1 LYHHIKQVF
10 NMLLIAAAAAFLVT
24 GCAGREEPA
33 APVQEIA
40 VGIGKDLNEP
50 KYAEIGVLS
59 PNANI
64 YESLVKLGYDYSVEP
79 MLATRWEYRGDNT
92 WRFYLREGVKF
103 HNGREFTAEAVK
115 YTLEQAMR
123 PSGVSLLKIGA
134 DCATVVDD
142 YTVDITTEEPN
153 MRVPE
158 ILAHPLFGI
167 RAPGTEPD
175 KHPVGT
181 GPFKFAGYEK
191 EKQLVVERYEEY
203 WGVPAKLDKITFKY
217 IPDAN
222 TRIMALQAGEV
233 DVISEVP
240 RETVPLLKDKEG
252 LKPWYSSVSSPAYGR
267 YLVFETRVNGEAPQS
282 IMQDARIRKAVGY
295 AIDREAIVKEIWQ
308 EGGIINATS
317 GYIPPEMLG
326 SDAALVEGFV
336 YDPAK
341 AAALLDEAGWV
352 LAGDGVRQKE
362 GRRLEMT
369 IVSGW
374 PSAEELRP
382 IPEIIQQQ
390 LKDAG
395 IAVEIIEVSDGG
407 LYDELLKNGTGDLWL
422 TMGNQNNADPAFGLH
437 MMHHSTGYYGAEFGL
452 PWWGGEEFDRLVD
465 LARAASDIREAKRN
479 VAEALHVLV
488 DEEASLIPVA
498 GLYTV
503 YMAGDRVDGLAPHP
517 AEVSTRWDSVFV
529 VE

>member
-1 LYHHIKQVF
+1 LNHYVKQLICV
-10 NMLLIAAAAAFLVT
+10 LLAVAVAAFLLA
-24 GCAGREEPA
+24 GCAGQEEPVA
-33 APVQEIA
+33 TVQEIT

-64 YESLVKLGYDYSVEP
+64 YESLVKLGFDYGVEP
-79 MLATRWEYRGDNT
+79 MLATGWEYRGDNT

-103 HNGREFTAEAVK
+103 HNGREFTADAVK
-115 YTLEQAMR
+115 YTLEQAIR
-123 PSGVSLLKIGA
+123 PSGVSLLKIGEN
-134 DCATVVDD
+134 CVTVIDN
-142 YTVDITTEEPN
+142 YTVDITTVEPN

-158 ILAHPLFGI
+158 ILTHPLFGI
-167 RAPGTEPD
+167 RAPGTEPG

-191 EKQLVVERYEEY
+191 DKQLVVERWEEY
-203 WGVPAKLDKITFKY
+203 WGTPARLDRITFKY

-222 TRIMALQAGEV
+222 TRVMALQAGEV
-233 DVISEVP
+233 DVINEVP
-240 RETVPLLKDKEG
+240 RETIPLLKDKAG
-252 LKPWYSSVSSPAYGR
+252 LKPWYSSDISPAYGR
-267 YLVFETRVNGEAPQS
+267 YLVFEVRLNGKPPQD
-282 IMQDARIRKAVGY
+282 IMRDARVRKAVGY
-295 AIDREAIVKEIWQ
+295 AIDRAAIVKEVWQ
-308 EGGIINATS
+308 EGGVDNAAT

-326 SDAALVEGFV
+326 SDAALIEGFV

-352 LAGDGVRQKE
+352 AAGEGVRQKD
-362 GRRLEMT
+362 GQRLELT

-374 PSAEELRP
+374 PGAEELRP

-390 LKDAG
+390 LKDVG
-395 IAVEIIEVSDGG
+395 IAVKITEVSDGG
-407 LYDELLKNGTGDLWL
+407 LYEELLKNGTGDLWL

-437 MMHHSTGYYGAEFGL
+437 MMHHGNGYYGAEFGL
-452 PWWGGEEFDRLVD
+452 PWWGGEAFDRLVD
-465 LARAASDIREAKRN
+465 LARASSDIDDAKRR

-488 DEEASLIPVA
+488 DDDAALIPVA

-503 YMAGDRVDGLAPHP
+503 YVAGDRVGGLAPHP
-517 AEVSTRWDSVFV
+517 AEVNTRWDGVYVSD
-529 VE
+529 

>member
-1 LYHHIKQVF
+1 MNQHVKQII
-10 NMLLIAAAAAFLVT
+10 NILLAITFAAFLIT
-24 GCAGREEPA
+24 GCAGKEEPA
-33 APVQEIA
+33 APAQEIT

-64 YESLVKLGYDYSVEP
+64 YESLVKLGFDYGVEP
-79 MLATRWEYRGDNT
+79 MLATGWEYRGDKT

-103 HNGREFTAEAVK
+103 HNGQEFTAEAVK
-115 YTLEQAMR
+115 YTLEQAIR
-123 PSGVSLLKIGA
+123 PSGVSLLKIGP
-134 DCATVVDD
+134 DCATVVDK
-142 YTVDITTEEPN
+142 YTIDITTEEPN

-158 ILAHPLFGI
+158 ILTHPLFGI

-203 WGVPAKLDKITFKY
+203 WGTPARLDKITFKY

-222 TRIMALQAGEV
+222 TRVMALQAGEV
-233 DVISEVP
+233 DVINEVP
-240 RETVPLLKDKEG
+240 RETVPLLKKQSG
-252 LKPWYSSVSSPAYGR
+252 LKPWYSSSMSPAYGR
-267 YLVFETRVNGEAPQS
+267 YLVFEARLNGEPPHDS
-282 IMQDARIRKAVGY
+282 MRDARVRKAVGY
-295 AIDREAIVKEIWQ
+295 AIDREAIVKEVWQ
-308 EGGIINATS
+308 EGGTVNGTS

-326 SDAALVEGFV
+326 CDAALIEGFV
-336 YDPAK
+336 YDTAR
-341 AAALLDEAGWV
+341 ATALLDEAGWV
-352 LAGDGVRQKE
+352 PGGDGVRQKE
-362 GRRLEMT
+362 GRRLELT

-390 LKDAG
+390 LKDVG
-395 IAVEIIEVSDGG
+395 IAVKITEVSDGG

-437 MMHHSTGYYGAEFGL
+437 LLHHSKGYYGAEFGL

-465 LARAASDIREAKRN
+465 LARASSDIGDAKRN
-479 VAEALHVLV
+479 VAKALHVLV
-488 DEEASLIPVA
+488 DDEAALIPVA

-503 YMAGDRVDGLAPHP
+503 HMAGDRVDGLAPHP
-517 AEVSTRWDSVFV
+517 AEVSTRWDGVFV
-529 VE
+529 TK